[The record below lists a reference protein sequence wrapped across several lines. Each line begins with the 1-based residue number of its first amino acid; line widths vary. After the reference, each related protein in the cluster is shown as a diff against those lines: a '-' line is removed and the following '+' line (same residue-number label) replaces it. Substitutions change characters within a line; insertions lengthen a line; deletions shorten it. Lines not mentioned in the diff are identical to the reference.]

1 MRDDDARANK
11 KIACSRVCA
20 TDVSDLQNEMSNGD
34 WTNKDLKPH
43 SGKVALKFMKIRLS
57 PSRPFDLD
65 LTLCCGQAFRWEKQ
79 SDWWY
84 GVVRGNV
91 LKVRQTVGELEFENV
106 DEDLLVDYFGLED
119 DLPRIFS
126 EIRKDKHIGAA
137 IDRCRGLR
145 LLRQE
150 PWECLIS
157 FICATYKNIASI
169 RRMLLALSTKFGEE
183 TRFEGRSYYKFPG
196 VEKLASASLKALVEC
211 ELGYRASYVS
221 QTAKMVY
228 DDVSVLQN
236 LRHMAYDE
244 AKKTLLDFPGVG
256 QKVAD
261 CVLLFSLQKPEAF
274 PVDVWVRRVMIR
286 HYARRFPQK
295 LIHRISK
302 DESLSDSG
310 YKLLNLFGRQYFGK
324 YAGYAQEYLYHYERA
339 CSKA

>member
-1 MRDDDARANK
+1 
-11 KIACSRVCA
+11 
-20 TDVSDLQNEMSNGD
+20 
-34 WTNKDLKPH
+34 
-43 SGKVALKFMKIRLS
+43 MKIRLS
-57 PSRPFDLD
+57 PSRPFDLG
-65 LTLCCGQAFRWEKQ
+65 LTLCCGQAFRWQKQ

-91 LKVRQTVGELEFENV
+91 LKVRQTGRELEFENV

-137 IDRCRGLR
+137 IDHCKGLR

-157 FICATYKNIASI
+157 YICATYKNIASI
-169 RRMLLALSTKFGEE
+169 KRMLLALSSKFGEE

-196 VEKLASASLKALVEC
+196 PEKLASASLKALVEC
-211 ELGYRASYVS
+211 ELGYRAKYVS
-221 QTAKMVY
+221 ETAKMVC

-236 LRHMAYDE
+236 LRHIAYDE
-244 AKKTLLDFPGVG
+244 AKKILLSFPGVG

-274 PVDVWVRRVMIR
+274 PVDVWIRRVIIR
-286 HYARRFPQK
+286 HYARHFPKK
-295 LIHRISK
+295 LIHKISE
-302 DESLSDSG
+302 DESLSESE
-310 YKLLNLFGRQYFGK
+310 YKSLNLFGRRYFGK

-339 CSKA
+339 YSKT